1 MYTVY
6 VIFAFIVVLSFV
18 TGNVILISE
27 HKFKKRDLVL
37 QNNVLVDEE
46 IL

>member
-6 VIFAFIVVLSFV
+6 MIFAFIVVLSFI
-18 TGNVILISE
+18 TGNIIFVSE
-27 HKFKKRDLVL
+27 HKFKKSELVL
-37 QNNVLVDEE
+37 QNNILVDEE